1 MIIPAILEKDLKNI
15 INKVDLVKDVAKT
28 IQIDVLDNTLIK
40 EKTFTDIYKLKN
52 INPEI
57 EITIHLMV
65 DDPIKYIRKL
75 NGFYFLVKVK

>member
-40 EKTFTDIYKLKN
+40 EKTFTDLNKLKN
-52 INPEI
+52 IKTDI
-57 EITIHLMV
+57 EIIIHLMV
-65 DDPIKYIRKL
+65 DDPKKYIKYSTDRR
-75 NGFYFLVKVK
+75 